1 MTRLDVIRA
10 WKDEEYRASLKDSE
24 LAMLPSHPA
33 GAVEL
38 LPDDCASGG
47 ADQLSYPGLC
57 TCIGICPN
65 TADILCGVIELALT
79 FPVCPPWM
87 F

>member
-10 WKDEEYRASLKDSE
+10 WKDDEYRASLKDSE

-57 TCIGICPN
+57 TCIGICPY
-65 TADILCGVIELALT
+65 TADMMCGTIEFAFT